1 MRTHRPVMVD
11 WRSSQGLSVKSEENV
26 ALINDVCC
34 QCGEENVALID
45 DVCCQHE
52 MEWCHPFSFLRREV
66 RFLVMNIPSY
76 LFLR

>member
-1 MRTHRPVMVD
+1 MHEN
-11 WRSSQGLSVKSEENV
+11 SQARHGGLEKEPGSLREENV

-34 QCGEENVALID
+34 QCGEENVALIS
-45 DVCCQHE
+45 DVWCQHG
-52 MEWCHPFSFLRREV
+52 MEWCHLFSSLRREV